1 MKREV
6 VGEWAVYRM
15 PVKGCAEGLRGVC
28 PQDEWEALDRA
39 KPGVYVLIQGHL
51 RSEGQAEQLARGRS
65 GEKPDR
71 AARLTARLEAAEAKP
86 VGGRPVGVGC
96 GLAGESNGGPE

>member
-1 MKREV
+1 MKREE

-15 PVKGCAEGLRGVC
+15 PVKGCVEGLRGVC

-71 AARLTARLEAAEAKP
+71 AARYAASLAAAEARLTA
-86 VGGRPVGVGC
+86 GRPEDAHG
-96 GLAGESNGGPE
+96 

>member
-6 VGEWAVYRM
+6 VGEWAVYLR
-15 PVKGCAEGLRGVC
+15 PDKGCAEGLRGVC

-51 RSEGQAEQLARGRS
+51 LSEGQAEQLARGRS

-71 AARLTARLEAAEAKP
+71 AARYAASLAAAEARP
-86 VGGRPVGVGC
+86 ATGRPEDG
-96 GLAGESNGGPE
+96 NG

>member
-1 MKREV
+1 MTRDEG
-6 VGEWAVYRM
+6 GEWAVYRT
-15 PVKGCAEGLRGVC
+15 PVRGCAEGLRGVC

-51 RSEGQAEQLARGRS
+51 PSEGQAEQLARGRS

-71 AARLTARLEAAEAKP
+71 AARYAASLAAAEARLAA
-86 VGGRPVGVGC
+86 GRPE
-96 GLAGESNGGPE
+96 AGRG

>member
-6 VGEWAVYRM
+6 VGEWAVYLR
-15 PVKGCAEGLRGVC
+15 PDKGCAEGLRGVC

-71 AARLTARLEAAEAKP
+71 AARYAASLAAAEARP
-86 VGGRPVGVGC
+86 AGR
-96 GLAGESNGGPE
+96 AEDANG